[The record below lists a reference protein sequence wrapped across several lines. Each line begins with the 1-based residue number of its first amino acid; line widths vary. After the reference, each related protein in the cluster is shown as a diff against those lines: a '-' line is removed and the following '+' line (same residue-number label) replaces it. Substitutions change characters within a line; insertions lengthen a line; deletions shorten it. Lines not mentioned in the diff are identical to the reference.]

1 MTQTSKFAMAAI
13 ALFAATPL
21 FAQDVKVKEEKPGLL
36 AKAKVTAAAATA
48 AAQAKVPKGK
58 VVSIEI
64 EEEKGKLI
72 YSFDFKTDGKAGID
86 EVAVDA
92 MTGTAGAV
100 EHENAA
106 AEKKEADAD
115 KAKAAKAAAK
125 PATKK
130 P

>member
-1 MTQTSKFAMAAI
+1 MTKASKFAIAAL
-13 ALFAATPL
+13 ALCVATPL

-36 AKAKVTAAAATA
+36 AKAKITVAAATA

-58 VVSIEI
+58 IASIEI
-64 EEEKGKLI
+64 EEENGKLI
-72 YSFDFKTDGKAGID
+72 YSFDFKTDGKAGVD

-92 MTGTAGAV
+92 ITGKAGAV
-100 EHENAA
+100 EHEDAA

-115 KAKAAKAAAK
+115 KAKAKAAVK
-125 PATKK
+125 PASKK